1 LRNLHSIAILA
12 AGTVIASSCGKEPL
26 PIVVGSASVTGQMIA
41 GEIVAQHLEHRL
53 GHKVQR
59 RLGLGAGLLVYQELQ
74 LQHIS
79 VYPALID
86 AIESEV
92 LKERADSNPSV
103 EWERTHGELSR
114 LSKMELFNPLGYENP
129 PTAVVLA
136 ANAATLTAPTLSQA
150 AAASTKWKIGVS
162 YEFQQ
167 RPDSVAAINSYNLP
181 TLQGPQGMEPNDLF
195 PALMHGDLTMIATDA
210 IDGRLT
216 SPDYGVLA
224 DDRHA
229 FAPSLACLL
238 TRDDVLAAEPRLRA
252 ALSELSG
259 KFTTEMMRKM
269 SAEVDLDHR
278 EPADVAAEFLAQAG
292 LK

>member
-1 LRNLHSIAILA
+1 M
-12 AGTVIASSCGKEPL
+12 IASSCGKTPV
-26 PIVVGSASVTGQMIA
+26 PIVVGSESVTGQMIA

-53 GHKVQR
+53 GRKVQR
-59 RLGLGAGLLVYQELQ
+59 RLGIGAGLLAYQELQ

-79 VYPALID
+79 VYPALTD

-92 LKERADSNPSV
+92 LKEHADSNPSV
-103 EWERTHGELSR
+103 VWERTHQELSR
-114 LSKMELFNPLGYENP
+114 IAKMELFSPLGYENP
-129 PTAVVLA
+129 PTAVILA
-136 ANAATLTAPTLSQA
+136 AHTPALQPPTLSQA
-150 AAASTKWKIGVS
+150 AEAATKWKIGVS

-167 RPDSVAAINSYNLP
+167 RPDSVGAINSYNLP
-181 TLQGPQGMEPNDLF
+181 SPQGPQGMEPNDLF
-195 PALMHGDLTMIATDA
+195 PALVHGDLTMIATDA

-216 SPDYGVLA
+216 QPDYLMLA

-229 FAPSLACLL
+229 FAPSQACLL

-252 ALSELSG
+252 ALAELSG

-269 SAEVDLDHR
+269 SAEVDLKQR
-278 EPADVAAEFLAQAG
+278 EPADVAAEFLAKAG